1 MINYI
6 FYKSEELFYQL
17 FSTNSRYRK
26 TAEAMN
32 AENYYELQAV
42 LESHLR
48 RGYGYAEF
56 QNWNDAIREFEKVLA
71 IHPNHTEA
79 LFGLAVSF
87 YNRWLDYGKETD
99 KYRAAG
105 LARRCVDNEP
115 QHYKAMQLLSQ
126 IYKGAAFEDAMKTRS
141 WHTNIM
147 MGLVGIMFLSSGY
160 LGYSYLEQNNNQVP
174 FANQILTLSNSNYN
188 TASLAFDTENSPMQ
202 AEGSLRSIT
211 ILEEEGLHLPVEWI
225 VNPKFEGLKLE
236 VEQSKF
242 KNFNGSYSYN
252 LLADLYVS
260 SGAISSLKLRVELL
274 DRDGNAIAQD
284 IVQAIEAF
292 DPIARKGES
301 IPFRYLEY
309 KEEFVENATL
319 VRVRVE
325 KVEYQENTEINTAP
339 VSLEWNDMSD
349 FNPNILLSE
358 RVSNLQEVEENGKI
372 GAFHHFEWEIQNATE
387 KGQVKLLQAEI
398 KWIGHQGQTLDSRTT
413 YFINSSEPTLKA
425 NQIRSIGRAYRLEGI
440 NKEDIARYS
449 VTIKEIED

>member
-26 TAEAMN
+26 TAEAME
-32 AENYYELQAV
+32 AADYYELQAV

-56 QNWNDAIREFEKVLA
+56 QNWKDAIQEFEKVLG

-79 LFGLAVSF
+79 LFGLAVSY
-87 YNRWLDYGKETD
+87 YNRWLDYGKATD
-99 KYRAAG
+99 KYRATS

-126 IYKGAAFEDAMKTRS
+126 IYQGAAFEDAMKKRS

-147 MGLVGIMFLSSGY
+147 MGLVGVLFLSSGY
-160 LGYSYLEQNNNQVP
+160 LGYSYLEQGSKQVLFADEILNLNRNN
-174 FANQILTLSNSNYN
+174 N
-188 TASLAFDTENSPMQ
+188 TASLAFDNENSPMQ
-202 AEGSLRSIT
+202 AEGSLKSIT
-211 ILEEEGLHLPVEWI
+211 ILENEGLHLPVEWI

-260 SGAISSLKLRVELL
+260 TGAISSLKLKIELL

-284 IVQAIEAF
+284 VVQAIEAF
-292 DPIARKGES
+292 DPIARAGES

-319 VRVRVE
+319 VRVRIE
-325 KVEYQENTEINTAP
+325 KVEYQESTEINTAP
-339 VSLEWNDMSD
+339 ISLEWNDMSD

-358 RVSNLQEVEENGKI
+358 RVSNLQEVEEKGQM
-372 GAFHHFEWEIQNATE
+372 GTFHHFEWEIQNATE
-387 KGQVKLLQAEI
+387 KGQVRLLQTEI
-398 KWIGHQGQTLDSRTT
+398 KWIGHQGQILDKRTT
-413 YFINSSEPTLKA
+413 YFINSSEPSLKA
-425 NQIRSIGRAYRLEGI
+425 NQIRSIGRAYRLEGVK
-440 NKEDIARYS
+440 KEDIARYS

>member
-1 MINYI
+1 MIHYI

-17 FSTNSRYRK
+17 FSNTSRYRK
-26 TAEAMN
+26 TAEAMD
-32 AENYYELQAV
+32 AANYYELQAV

-56 QNWNDAIREFEKVLA
+56 QNWDDAIREFERVLG

-87 YNRWLDYGKETD
+87 YNRWLDYGKATD

-126 IYKGAAFEDAMKTRS
+126 IYKGAAFEEAMKKRS

-147 MGLVGIMFLSSGY
+147 MGLVGVLFVSGGY
-160 LGYSYLEQNNNQVP
+160 LGYSYVEQNSVEIP
-174 FANQILTLSNSNYN
+174 FADELLILNTNN
-188 TASLAFDTENSPMQ
+188 TATLAFDTNNSPMQ
-202 AEGSLRSIT
+202 AEGSLKSIT
-211 ILEEEGLHLPVEWI
+211 ILEDEGLHLPVEWI
-225 VNPKFEGLKLE
+225 INPKFEGLKLE

-260 SGAISSLKLRVELL
+260 SGAISSLKLKIEIL

-284 IVQAIEAF
+284 VVQAIETF

-319 VRVRVE
+319 VRVSVE
-325 KVEYQENTEINTAP
+325 KVEYQENIELNTVP
-339 VSLEWNDMSD
+339 VSLEWNDMSE
-349 FNPNILLSE
+349 FNPDILLSE
-358 RVSNLQEVEENGKI
+358 RVSNLQEVEENGKL
-372 GAFHHFEWEIQNATE
+372 GAFHHFEWEIQNATK

-398 KWIGHQGQTLDSRTT
+398 KWLGHQGQTLDSRTT

-440 NKEDIARYS
+440 KKEDIARYTI
-449 VTIKEIED
+449 TIKEIED

>member
-17 FSTNSRYRK
+17 FSNTNRYRK

-32 AENYYELQAV
+32 AADYYELQAV

-87 YNRWLDYGKETD
+87 YNRWLDYGKATD
-99 KYRAAG
+99 KYRAAS

-126 IYKGAAFEDAMKTRS
+126 IYKGAALEEAMQKRS

-147 MGLVGIMFLSSGY
+147 MGLVGVMFLSGSY
-160 LGYSYLEQNNNQVP
+160 LGYSYLEQNSSQAP
-174 FANQILTLSNSNYN
+174 FSEEILTLGTNN
-188 TASLAFDTENSPMQ
+188 TANLAFDNENAPMQ
-202 AEGSLRSIT
+202 AEGSLKSIT
-211 ILEEEGLHLPVEWI
+211 ILEDEGLHLPVEWI
-225 VNPKFEGLKLE
+225 INPKFEGLKLE

-260 SGAISSLKLRVELL
+260 SGAISSLKLKIELL

-284 IVQAIEAF
+284 VVQAIETF
-292 DPIARKGES
+292 DPIAKKGES

-325 KVEYQENTEINTAP
+325 KVEYEENPEINTIP
-339 VSLEWNDMSD
+339 ISLEWNDMSN
-349 FNPNILLSE
+349 FNPNVLLSE
-358 RVSNLQEVEENGKI
+358 RVSNLQEIEENGQR

-387 KGQVKLLQAEI
+387 KGQIKLLQAEI
-398 KWIGHQGQTLDSRTT
+398 KWLGHQGQTLDSRTT
-413 YFINSSEPTLKA
+413 YFINSSEPSLKA
-425 NQIRSIGRAYRLEGI
+425 NQIRSIGRAYRLDGI

-449 VTIKEIED
+449 ITIKEIED

>member
-17 FSTNSRYRK
+17 FSNNSRYRK

-32 AENYYELQAV
+32 AADYYELQAV

-56 QNWNDAIREFEKVLA
+56 QNWNDAIREFEKVLG

-87 YNRWLDYGKETD
+87 YNRWLDYGKTTD
-99 KYRAAG
+99 KYRAAS

-126 IYKGAAFEDAMKTRS
+126 IYKGAAFEEAMKKRS

-147 MGLVGIMFLSSGY
+147 MGLVGVMFLSGGY
-160 LGYSYLEQNNNQVP
+160 LGYSYVAQGAQQVP
-174 FANQILTLSNSNYN
+174 FADEILKLSNN
-188 TASLAFDTENSPMQ
+188 TASLAFDKENSPMQ
-202 AEGSLRSIT
+202 AEGSLKSIT

-260 SGAISSLKLRVELL
+260 TGAISNLKLKIELL

-284 IVQAIEAF
+284 VVQVIETF

-325 KVEYQENTEINTAP
+325 KVEYQENTEINTIP
-339 VSLEWNDMSD
+339 LSLEWNDMSN

-358 RVSNLQEVEENGKI
+358 RASNLQEVEENGQL
-372 GAFHHFEWEIQNATE
+372 GTFHHLEWEIQNATK

-398 KWIGHQGQTLDSRTT
+398 KWVGHQGQTLDSRTT
-413 YFINSSEPTLKA
+413 YLINSSEPSLKA

-440 NKEDIARYS
+440 KKEDIARYS

>member
-17 FSTNSRYRK
+17 FSNNSRYRK

-56 QNWNDAIREFEKVLA
+56 QNWNDAVREFEKVLG

-87 YNRWLDYGKETD
+87 YNRWLDYGKATD

-126 IYKGAAFEDAMKTRS
+126 IYKGAAFEEAMKKRS

-147 MGLVGIMFLSSGY
+147 MGLVGVMFLSSGY
-160 LGYSYLEQNNNQVP
+160 LGYSYLEQNSNQTP
-174 FANQILTLSNSNYN
+174 FADELLTLNNITNN
-188 TASLAFDTENSPMQ
+188 TANLAFDNENAPMQ
-202 AEGSLRSIT
+202 AEGSLKSIT
-211 ILEEEGLHLPVEWI
+211 ILEDEGLHLPVEWI

-260 SGAISSLKLRVELL
+260 SGAISSLKLKIELL

-284 IVQAIEAF
+284 VVQAIETF

-309 KEEFVENATL
+309 REEFVENATL

-325 KVEYQENTEINTAP
+325 KVEYQANTEMNTVP
-339 VSLEWNDMSD
+339 VNLEWNNMSN

-358 RVSNLQEVEENGKI
+358 RVSNLQEADENGTT
-372 GAFHHFEWEIQNATE
+372 GAFQHFEWEIQNATE

-413 YFINSSEPTLKA
+413 YLINSSEPTLKA

>member
-17 FSTNSRYRK
+17 FSNSSRYRK

-32 AENYYELQAV
+32 AADYYELQAV
-42 LESHLR
+42 LESHLE

-56 QNWNDAIREFEKVLA
+56 QNWKDAIREFEKVLA

-79 LFGLAVSF
+79 LFGLAVSY

-105 LARRCVDNEP
+105 LARRCVDNAP

-126 IYKGAAFEDAMKTRS
+126 IYKGAALEEAMKKRS
-141 WHTNIM
+141 WHTNAI
-147 MGLVGIMFLSSGY
+147 MGLVGVMFLSGSY
-160 LGYSYLEQNNNQVP
+160 LGYSFLEQGATQVEFEEVLTNTINN
-174 FANQILTLSNSNYN
+174 N
-188 TASLAFDTENSPMQ
+188 TASLAFDNENLPMQ
-202 AEGSLRSIT
+202 AEGSLKSIT
-211 ILEEEGLHLPVEWI
+211 ILEDEGLHLPVEWI
-225 VNPKFEGLKLE
+225 VNPKFEGLKLD

-242 KNFNGSYSYN
+242 KNFNGAYSYN
-252 LLADLYVS
+252 LLADLYVA
-260 SGAISSLKLRVELL
+260 SGAISNLKLKVELL
-274 DRDGNAIAQD
+274 DRDGHAIAQD
-284 IVQAIEAF
+284 IVQAVESF

-309 KEEFVENATL
+309 REEFVENAAL

-325 KVEYQENTEINTAP
+325 KVEYQENMELNTVP
-339 VSLEWNDMSD
+339 VSLEWNDMSN
-349 FNPNILLSE
+349 FNPNILLAE
-358 RVSNLQEVEENGKI
+358 RINNLQEIEENGKT
-372 GAFHHFEWEIQNATE
+372 ATFHHLEWEIQNATE
-387 KGQVKLLQAEI
+387 KGKIELLQAEI
-398 KWIGHQGQTLDSRTT
+398 KWIGHQGQVLDSRTT

-425 NQIRSIGRAYRLEGI
+425 NQIRSIGRAYRLEGVK
-440 NKEDIARYS
+440 KEDIARYS

>member
-17 FSTNSRYRK
+17 FSNNNRYRK
-26 TAEAMN
+26 TAEAMD

-87 YNRWLDYGKETD
+87 YNRWLDYGKATD

-126 IYKGAAFEDAMKTRS
+126 IYKGAALEDAMQKRS

-147 MGLVGIMFLSSGY
+147 MGLVGVMFLSSGY
-160 LGYSYLEQNNNQVP
+160 LGYSYLEQGSNQVT
-174 FANQILTLSNSNYN
+174 FADELLTLRSNNN
-188 TASLAFDTENSPMQ
+188 TASLAFDNESSPMQ
-202 AEGSLRSIT
+202 AEGSLKSIT
-211 ILEEEGLHLPVEWI
+211 ILEDEGLHLPVEWI
-225 VNPKFEGLKLE
+225 INPKFEGLKLE

-260 SGAISSLKLRVELL
+260 TGAISSLKLKIELL

-284 IVQAIEAF
+284 VVQAIESF

-309 KEEFVENATL
+309 KEECVENAAL

-325 KVEYQENTEINTAP
+325 KVEYGENTEINTVP
-339 VSLEWNDMSD
+339 VSLDWNDMSD
-349 FNPNILLSE
+349 FNPNVLLSE

-372 GAFHHFEWEIQNATE
+372 GAFHHFEWEIQNATD

-398 KWIGHQGQTLDSRTT
+398 KWIGHQGQILDSRIT
-413 YFINSSEPTLKA
+413 YFINSSEPSLKA
-425 NQIRSIGRAYRLEGI
+425 NQIRSIGRAYRLEGVK
-440 NKEDIARYS
+440 KEDIARYS

>member
-1 MINYI
+1 MIHYI

-17 FSTNSRYRK
+17 FSNNNRYRK
-26 TAEAMN
+26 TAEAMD
-32 AENYYELQAV
+32 AANYYELQAV

-56 QNWNDAIREFEKVLA
+56 QNWNDAIREFEKVLG

-87 YNRWLDYGKETD
+87 YNRWLDYGKATD

-126 IYKGAAFEDAMKTRS
+126 IYKGAALENAMKKRS

-147 MGLVGIMFLSSGY
+147 MGLVGVMFLSSGY
-160 LGYSYLEQNNNQVP
+160 LGYSYLEQGAQQVP
-174 FANQILTLSNSNYN
+174 FADELMTLTSTN
-188 TASLAFDTENSPMQ
+188 TASLAFDNDNSPMQ
-202 AEGSLRSIT
+202 AEGSLKSIT
-211 ILEEEGLHLPVEWI
+211 ILEDEGLHLPVEWI
-225 VNPKFEGLKLE
+225 INPKFEGLKLE

-260 SGAISSLKLRVELL
+260 TGAISSLQLKIELL

-284 IVQAIEAF
+284 VVQAIEVF

-325 KVEYQENTEINTAP
+325 KVEYGEDKEINTVP

-358 RVSNLQEVEENGKI
+358 RVSNLQEVEENGQL

-387 KGQVKLLQAEI
+387 KGQIKLLQAEI
-398 KWIGHQGQTLDSRTT
+398 KWIGHQEQVLDSRTT

-425 NQIRSIGRAYRLEGI
+425 NQIRSIGRAYRLEGVK
-440 NKEDIARYS
+440 KEDIARYS

>member
-147 MGLVGIMFLSSGY
+147 MGL
-160 LGYSYLEQNNNQVP
+160 
-174 FANQILTLSNSNYN
+174 
-188 TASLAFDTENSPMQ
+188 
-202 AEGSLRSIT
+202 
-211 ILEEEGLHLPVEWI
+211 
-225 VNPKFEGLKLE
+225 
-236 VEQSKF
+236 
-242 KNFNGSYSYN
+242 
-252 LLADLYVS
+252 
-260 SGAISSLKLRVELL
+260 
-274 DRDGNAIAQD
+274 
-284 IVQAIEAF
+284 
-292 DPIARKGES
+292 
-301 IPFRYLEY
+301 
-309 KEEFVENATL
+309 L
-319 VRVRVE
+319 V
-325 KVEYQENTEINTAP
+325 
-339 VSLEWNDMSD
+339 
-349 FNPNILLSE
+349 
-358 RVSNLQEVEENGKI
+358 
-372 GAFHHFEWEIQNATE
+372 
-387 KGQVKLLQAEI
+387 
-398 KWIGHQGQTLDSRTT
+398 
-413 YFINSSEPTLKA
+413 
-425 NQIRSIGRAYRLEGI
+425 
-440 NKEDIARYS
+440 
-449 VTIKEIED
+449 

>member
-17 FSTNSRYRK
+17 FSNNNRYRK
-26 TAEAMN
+26 TAEAMD

-87 YNRWLDYGKETD
+87 YNRWLDYGKATD

-126 IYKGAAFEDAMKTRS
+126 IYKGAALEDAMQKRS

-147 MGLVGIMFLSSGY
+147 MGLVGVMFLSSGY
-160 LGYSYLEQNNNQVP
+160 LGYSYLEQGSNQVT
-174 FANQILTLSNSNYN
+174 FADELLTLRSNNN
-188 TASLAFDTENSPMQ
+188 TASLAFDNESSPMQ
-202 AEGSLRSIT
+202 AEGSLKSIT
-211 ILEEEGLHLPVEWI
+211 ILEDEGLHLPVEWI
-225 VNPKFEGLKLE
+225 INPKFEGLKLE

-260 SGAISSLKLRVELL
+260 TGAISSLKLKIELL

-284 IVQAIEAF
+284 VVQAIESF

-309 KEEFVENATL
+309 KEEFVENAAL

-325 KVEYQENTEINTAP
+325 KVEYGENTEINTVP
-339 VSLEWNDMSD
+339 VSLDWNDMSD
-349 FNPNILLSE
+349 FNPNVLLSE

-372 GAFHHFEWEIQNATE
+372 GAFHHFEWEIQNATD

-398 KWIGHQGQTLDSRTT
+398 KWIGHQGQILDSRIT
-413 YFINSSEPTLKA
+413 YFINSSEPSLKA
-425 NQIRSIGRAYRLEGI
+425 NQIRSIGRAYRLEGVK
-440 NKEDIARYS
+440 KEDIARYS

>member
-17 FSTNSRYRK
+17 FSNNNRYRK
-26 TAEAMN
+26 TAEAMD

-87 YNRWLDYGKETD
+87 YNRWLDYGKATD

-126 IYKGAAFEDAMKTRS
+126 IYKGAALEDAMQKRS

-147 MGLVGIMFLSSGY
+147 MGLVGVMFLSSGY
-160 LGYSYLEQNNNQVP
+160 LGYSYLEQGSNQVT
-174 FANQILTLSNSNYN
+174 FADELLTLRSNNN
-188 TASLAFDTENSPMQ
+188 TASLAFDNESSPMQ
-202 AEGSLRSIT
+202 AEGSLKSIT
-211 ILEEEGLHLPVEWI
+211 ILEDEGLHLPVEWI
-225 VNPKFEGLKLE
+225 INPKFEGLKLE

-242 KNFNGSYSYN
+242 KNFIGSYSYN

-260 SGAISSLKLRVELL
+260 TGAISSLKLKIELL

-284 IVQAIEAF
+284 VVQAIESF

-309 KEEFVENATL
+309 KEEFVENAAL

-325 KVEYQENTEINTAP
+325 KVEYGENTEINTVP
-339 VSLEWNDMSD
+339 VSLDWNDMSD
-349 FNPNILLSE
+349 FNPNVLLSE

-372 GAFHHFEWEIQNATE
+372 GAFHHFEWEIQNATD

-398 KWIGHQGQTLDSRTT
+398 KWIGHQGQILDSRIT
-413 YFINSSEPTLKA
+413 YFINSSEPSLKA
-425 NQIRSIGRAYRLEGI
+425 NQIRSIGRAYRLEGVK
-440 NKEDIARYS
+440 KEDIARYS

>member
-17 FSTNSRYRK
+17 FSNNSRYRK
-26 TAEAMN
+26 TAEAMD
-32 AENYYELQAV
+32 AADYYELQAV
-42 LESHLR
+42 LESHLC

-56 QNWNDAIREFEKVLA
+56 LNWNDAIREFEKVLG

-87 YNRWLDYGKETD
+87 YNRWLDYGKAND
-99 KYRAAG
+99 KYRAAS

-115 QHYKAMQLLSQ
+115 QHYKAMQLLSK
-126 IYKGAAFEDAMKTRS
+126 IYEGAAFEEAMKKRS

-147 MGLVGIMFLSSGY
+147 MGLVGVMFLSGGY
-160 LGYSYLEQNNNQVP
+160 LGYSYVSQGADQMT
-174 FANQILTLSNSNYN
+174 FADELLTPVTNN
-188 TASLAFDTENSPMQ
+188 TANLAFDTENSPMQ
-202 AEGSLRSIT
+202 AEGSLKSIT

-260 SGAISSLKLRVELL
+260 TGAISSLKLKIELL

-284 IVQAIEAF
+284 VVQAIENF

-309 KEEFVENATL
+309 KEEFVENAAL

-325 KVEYQENTEINTAP
+325 KVEYQENTEINAIPLT
-339 VSLEWNDMSD
+339 LEWNDMSD

-358 RVSNLQEVEENGKI
+358 RVSNLQEVDENGKT
-372 GAFHHFEWEIQNATE
+372 GAFHHFEWEIQNTTE
-387 KGQVKLLQAEI
+387 KRQVKLLQAEI

-413 YFINSSEPTLKA
+413 YFINSSEPSLKA

>member
-1 MINYI
+1 MD
-6 FYKSEELFYQL
+6 
-17 FSTNSRYRK
+17 
-26 TAEAMN
+26 

-87 YNRWLDYGKETD
+87 YNRWLDYGKATD

-126 IYKGAAFEDAMKTRS
+126 IYKGAALEDAMQKRS

-147 MGLVGIMFLSSGY
+147 MGLVGVMFLSSGY
-160 LGYSYLEQNNNQVP
+160 LGYSYLEQGSNQVT
-174 FANQILTLSNSNYN
+174 FADELLTLRSNNN
-188 TASLAFDTENSPMQ
+188 TASLAFDNESSPMQ
-202 AEGSLRSIT
+202 AEGSLKSIT
-211 ILEEEGLHLPVEWI
+211 ILEDEGLHLPVEWI
-225 VNPKFEGLKLE
+225 INPKFEGLKLE

-260 SGAISSLKLRVELL
+260 TGAISSLKLKIELL

-284 IVQAIEAF
+284 VVQAIESF

-309 KEEFVENATL
+309 KEEFVENAAL

-325 KVEYQENTEINTAP
+325 KVEYGENTEINTVP
-339 VSLEWNDMSD
+339 VSLDWNDMSD
-349 FNPNILLSE
+349 FNPNVLLSE

-372 GAFHHFEWEIQNATE
+372 GAFHHFEWEIQNATD

-398 KWIGHQGQTLDSRTT
+398 KWIGHQGQILDSRIT
-413 YFINSSEPTLKA
+413 YFINSSEPSLKA
-425 NQIRSIGRAYRLEGI
+425 NQIRSIGRAYRLEGVK
-440 NKEDIARYS
+440 KEDIARYS

>member
-17 FSTNSRYRK
+17 FSNNSRYRK

-32 AENYYELQAV
+32 AADYYELQAV
-42 LESHLR
+42 LESHLH

-56 QNWNDAIREFEKVLA
+56 QNWNDAIREFEKVLG

-87 YNRWLDYGKETD
+87 YNRWLDYGKATD

-126 IYKGAAFEDAMKTRS
+126 IYKGAALEEAMKKRS

-147 MGLVGIMFLSSGY
+147 MGLVGVMFLSSGY
-160 LGYSYLEQNNNQVP
+160 LGYSYLEQEAQQVP
-174 FANQILTLSNSNYN
+174 FAEDLMTLTSNN
-188 TASLAFDTENSPMQ
+188 TASLAFDNDNLPMQ
-202 AEGSLRSIT
+202 AEGSLKSIT
-211 ILEEEGLHLPVEWI
+211 ILEDEGLHLPVEWI
-225 VNPKFEGLKLE
+225 INPKFEGLKLE

-260 SGAISSLKLRVELL
+260 TGAISSLKLKIELL

-284 IVQAIEAF
+284 VVQAIETF

-325 KVEYQENTEINTAP
+325 KVEYQENTEINTVP
-339 VSLEWNDMSD
+339 ISLEWNDMSD
-349 FNPNILLSE
+349 FNPNVLLSE

-398 KWIGHQGQTLDSRTT
+398 NWIGHQEQILDSRTT

-440 NKEDIARYS
+440 KKEDIARYS

>member
-1 MINYI
+1 M
-6 FYKSEELFYQL
+6 
-17 FSTNSRYRK
+17 
-26 TAEAMN
+26 
-32 AENYYELQAV
+32 
-42 LESHLR
+42 
-48 RGYGYAEF
+48 
-56 QNWNDAIREFEKVLA
+56 
-71 IHPNHTEA
+71 
-79 LFGLAVSF
+79 
-87 YNRWLDYGKETD
+87 
-99 KYRAAG
+99 
-105 LARRCVDNEP
+105 
-115 QHYKAMQLLSQ
+115 
-126 IYKGAAFEDAMKTRS
+126 
-141 WHTNIM
+141 
-147 MGLVGIMFLSSGY
+147 
-160 LGYSYLEQNNNQVP
+160 
-174 FANQILTLSNSNYN
+174 
-188 TASLAFDTENSPMQ
+188 
-202 AEGSLRSIT
+202 
-211 ILEEEGLHLPVEWI
+211 
-225 VNPKFEGLKLE
+225 
-236 VEQSKF
+236 
-242 KNFNGSYSYN
+242 
-252 LLADLYVS
+252 
-260 SGAISSLKLRVELL
+260 

>member
-17 FSTNSRYRK
+17 FSNNSRYRK

-56 QNWNDAIREFEKVLA
+56 LNWNDAIREFEKVLA

-87 YNRWLDYGKETD
+87 YNRWLDYGKAMD

-126 IYKGAAFEDAMKTRS
+126 IYKGAAFEEAMQKRS

-147 MGLVGIMFLSSGY
+147 MGLVGVMFLSGGY
-160 LGYSYLEQNNNQVP
+160 LGYSYLEQGAEQVP
-174 FANQILTLSNSNYN
+174 FTEEIVALSNN
-188 TASLAFDTENSPMQ
+188 TASLAYDKENSPMQ
-202 AEGSLRSIT
+202 AEGSLKSIT
-211 ILEEEGLHLPVEWI
+211 ILEDEGLHLPVEWI
-225 VNPKFEGLKLE
+225 INPKFEGLKLE

-242 KNFNGSYSYN
+242 KNFNGAYSYN

-260 SGAISSLKLRVELL
+260 SGAISSLKLKIELL
-274 DRDGNAIAQD
+274 DRDGHAIAQD
-284 IVQAIEAF
+284 IVNAIETF

-309 KEEFVENATL
+309 REEFVENAAL

-325 KVEYQENTEINTAP
+325 KVEYQENTAITTIP

-349 FNPNILLSE
+349 FNPNVLLSE
-358 RVSNLQEVEENGKI
+358 RVNNLQEVEENGKL

-398 KWIGHQGQTLDSRTT
+398 KWIGHQGQILDNRTT
-413 YFINSSEPTLKA
+413 YLINSSEPTLKA

-440 NKEDIARYS
+440 KKEDIARYS

>member
-17 FSTNSRYRK
+17 FSNNSRYRK

-32 AENYYELQAV
+32 AADYYELQAV

-87 YNRWLDYGKETD
+87 YNRWLDYGKATD

-126 IYKGAAFEDAMKTRS
+126 IYKGAAFEEAMKKRS

-147 MGLVGIMFLSSGY
+147 MGLVGVMFLSSGY
-160 LGYSYLEQNNNQVP
+160 LGYNYLEQGADQVTFADELLTLKSNNNT
-174 FANQILTLSNSNYN
+174 AN
-188 TASLAFDTENSPMQ
+188 LAFDKENSPMQ

-211 ILEEEGLHLPVEWI
+211 ILEDEGLHLPVEWI
-225 VNPKFEGLKLE
+225 INPKFEGLKLE

-260 SGAISSLKLRVELL
+260 SGAISSLKLKIELL

-284 IVQAIEAF
+284 VVQAIETF

-325 KVEYQENTEINTAP
+325 KVEYQENTEINTVP

-349 FNPNILLSE
+349 FNPNVLLSE
-358 RVSNLQEVEENGKI
+358 RISNLQEVEENGKL

-398 KWIGHQGQTLDSRTT
+398 KWIGHQEQTLDSRMT
-413 YFINSSEPTLKA
+413 YFINSSEPSLKA

-440 NKEDIARYS
+440 KKEDVARYS

>member
-17 FSTNSRYRK
+17 FSTTSRYRK

-32 AENYYELQAV
+32 AANYYELQAV

-56 QNWNDAIREFEKVLA
+56 LNWNDAIREFERVLA

-79 LFGLAVSF
+79 LFGLSVSY
-87 YNRWLDYGKETD
+87 YNRWLDYGKPTD

-105 LARRCVDNEP
+105 LARRCVDNQP

-126 IYKGAAFEDAMKTRS
+126 IYKGAAFEEAMKQRS
-141 WHTNIM
+141 WHTSIM
-147 MGLVGIMFLSSGY
+147 MGLVGVMFVSGGY
-160 LGYSYLEQNNNQVP
+160 LGYNYVEQESNTVP
-174 FANQILTLSNSNYN
+174 FANEIVYLTTNNN
-188 TASLAFDTENSPMQ
+188 TANLAFDSNNLPMQ
-202 AEGSLRSIT
+202 AEGSLKSIT
-211 ILEEEGLHLPVEWI
+211 ILEDKGLHLPVEWI
-225 VNPKFEGLKLE
+225 INPKFEGLKLE
-236 VEQSKF
+236 VEQLKF

-252 LLADLYVS
+252 LLADLYVA
-260 SGAISSLKLRVELL
+260 SGAISTLKLKIELL

-284 IVQAIEAF
+284 IVQVIDTF

-309 KEEFVENATL
+309 KEEFVENAAL

-325 KVEYQENTEINTAP
+325 KVEYGENTEINSIP
-339 VSLEWNDMSD
+339 ISLEWNDMSS

-358 RVSNLQEVEENGKI
+358 RISNLQEVEENGQI
-372 GAFHHFEWEIQNATE
+372 GAFHHFEWEIQNTTKE
-387 KGQVKLLQAEI
+387 GQVKLLQAEI

-440 NKEDIARYS
+440 NKKDIARYS

>member
-6 FYKSEELFYQL
+6 FYKTEELFYQL
-17 FSTNSRYRK
+17 FSNSSRYRK

-56 QNWNDAIREFEKVLA
+56 QNWKDAIREFEQVLA

-87 YNRWLDYGKETD
+87 YNRWLDYGKAKD

-126 IYKGAAFEDAMKTRS
+126 IYKGAALEEAMKKRS
-141 WHTNIM
+141 LHTNIM
-147 MGLVGIMFLSSGY
+147 MGLVGVMFLSGGY
-160 LGYSYLEQNNNQVP
+160 LGYSYLEQGANQVS
-174 FANQILTLSNSNYN
+174 FADELLTLNNITHN
-188 TASLAFDTENSPMQ
+188 TANLAFDRESLPMQ
-202 AEGSLRSIT
+202 ATGSLKSIT
-211 ILEEEGLHLPVEWI
+211 ILEDEGLHLPVEWI
-225 VNPKFEGLKLE
+225 INPKFEGLKLE

-242 KNFNGSYSYN
+242 KNFNGAYSYN

-260 SGAISSLKLRVELL
+260 SGSISNLKLKIELL

-284 IVQAIEAF
+284 VVQAIETF
-292 DPIARKGES
+292 DPVARKGES

-309 KEEFVENATL
+309 REDFVENAAL
-319 VRVRVE
+319 VRIRVE
-325 KVEYQENTEINTAP
+325 KVEYGENTEVNTVP
-339 VSLEWNDMSD
+339 LSLEWNDMSD

-358 RVSNLQEVEENGKI
+358 RASNLQEIEENEQTGT
-372 GAFHHFEWEIQNATE
+372 FHHFEWEIQNATE
-387 KGQVKLLQAEI
+387 KGQIKLLQAEV
-398 KWIGHQGQTLDSRTT
+398 KWLGHQGEVLDSRTT
-413 YFINSSEPTLKA
+413 YLINSSEPTLKA
-425 NQIRSIGRAYRLEGI
+425 NQIRSIGRAYRLEGV
-440 NKEDIARYS
+440 NKKDIASYS